1 MRTSTF
7 KSSEF
12 SNKKKQIDVSY
23 TSGKQVSLHY
33 GHLGIKQNI
42 RKVWIDKKTRGKSI
56 GILLDDGTI
65 DYMPYDQPLAIIKDP
80 EYMLQNHIEHII
92 AKIKEVL
99 EKKIISKKYLAL
111 QLATSD
117 NQIQR
122 LLNPNLLNK
131 NLTQLYKVASLIK
144 LEFEICLKSTA

>member
-7 KSSEF
+7 KSAKF
-12 SNKKKQIDVSY
+12 SNKKKQIDISY
-23 TSGKQVSLHY
+23 TSGKQVSIHY

-42 RKVWIDKKTRGKSI
+42 KKLWIDKETRGKSI
-56 GILLDDGTI
+56 GIILDNGTI
-65 DYMPYDQPLAIIKDP
+65 EYMPYDQPLAIIKDP

-92 AKIKEVL
+92 AQIKEVL
-99 EKKIISKKYLAL
+99 EKKKISKKYLAQ

-122 LLNPNLLNK
+122 LLNPNILNK
-131 NLTQLYKVASLIK
+131 NLTQLYKVASLLK
-144 LEFEICLKSTA
+144 LEFEIYLKSAA

>member
-1 MRTSTF
+1 MRTSIF
-7 KSSEF
+7 KSAKF
-12 SNKKKQIDVSY
+12 SNRKKQIDISY
-23 TSGKQVSLHY
+23 TSGKQVSIHY

-42 RKVWIDKKTRGKSI
+42 KKVWIDKETRGKSI
-56 GILLDDGTI
+56 GILFDDGTV

-80 EYMLQNHIEHII
+80 EYMFQNHIEHII

-99 EKKIISKKYLAL
+99 EKERISKKYLAQ

-122 LLNPNLLNK
+122 LLNSNILNK
-131 NLTQLYKVASLIK
+131 NLIQLYKVASLLK
-144 LEFEICLKSTA
+144 LEFEIYLKSAA

>member
-7 KSSEF
+7 KSAKF
-12 SNKKKQIDVSY
+12 SNKKKQIDISY
-23 TSGKQVSLHY
+23 TSGKQVSIHY
-33 GHLGIKQNI
+33 GHLDIKQNI
-42 RKVWIDKKTRGKSI
+42 KKLWIDKETRGKSI
-56 GILLDDGTI
+56 GIILDNGTI

-92 AKIKEVL
+92 AQIKEVL
-99 EKKIISKKYLAL
+99 EKKKISKKYLAQ

-122 LLNPNLLNK
+122 LLNPNILNK
-131 NLTQLYKVASLIK
+131 NLTQLYKVTSLLK
-144 LEFEICLKSTA
+144 LEFEIYLKSAA

>member
-1 MRTSTF
+1 MRSFTF
-7 KSSEF
+7 KSAKF
-12 SNKKKQIDVSY
+12 SNKKKQIDISY
-23 TSGKQVSLHY
+23 TSGKQVSIHY

-42 RKVWIDKKTRGKSI
+42 KKLWIDKETRGKSI
-56 GILLDDGTI
+56 GILLDSGTI
-65 DYMPYDQPLAIIKDP
+65 DYMPYDQPLAINKDP

-99 EKKIISKKYLAL
+99 EKKKISKKYLAQ

-122 LLNPNLLNK
+122 LLNPNILNK
-131 NLTQLYKVASLIK
+131 NLTQLFKVASLLK
-144 LEFEICLKSTA
+144 LEFEIYLKSAA